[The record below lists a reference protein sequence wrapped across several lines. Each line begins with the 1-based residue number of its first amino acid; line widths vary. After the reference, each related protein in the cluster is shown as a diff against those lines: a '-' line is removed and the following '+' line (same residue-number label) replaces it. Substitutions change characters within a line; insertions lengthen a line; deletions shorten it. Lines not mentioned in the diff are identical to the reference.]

1 MCAFC
6 IIGNNNKVHMVLA
19 EAVSVFFMLY
29 VLSTAVLYAFGLYSL
44 KRCEVL
50 SVIVSALICIV
61 TVLVKRRKPVIDKIH
76 ITKYNVITL
85 IIIIICMALSL
96 GNYDAYGMGQDEGVY
111 QIEAVNILEGKP
123 AWNQSIDEWKLM
135 GDEDRDTF
143 IDYSTWFLAG
153 FDSYYSLK
161 DYFDEIK
168 DIKFLG
174 IKVPSENEFTGY
186 FHGIP
191 TYPSFLALSA
201 GIFGI
206 KHMAWGNVILLAC
219 SLIFLNEIMSAIGVN
234 RGLKSILL
242 ILLGVSPQI
251 VWINMS
257 TLTEAG
263 ILLILL
269 SFLYHLIVNKD
280 TFKEKLAVLSI
291 LTFSVYHVSIYTMMP
306 LFVLLMWGYGIFRK
320 KKKYFRYA
328 TEIIAGYLLGFVF
341 MARINPRYT
350 LKNYTQA
357 IKFIDNE
364 HLLIL
369 IIFLICI
376 FCVFVSAVLLLIN
389 SKIKTFSAK
398 KTVIIMKYIISLSVI
413 MIIAVSGYSII
424 SHLINGKPG
433 VNTNMAFAVLTGI
446 VIYPV
451 TLIILLLGKYE
462 NNYNSMT
469 ILAMFEWCVAVFSL
483 IMLRNIAAFYY
494 YSRYLAPFIPIIL
507 LTAALMLN
515 GKKKSLRIAV
525 PIISVIICLPFQFFL
540 HTNRDDS
547 RMDWDTIKFVTDY
560 ARDNFSEDTVLVMD
574 RDLLTY
580 FYFPVRAVT
589 DAHILPTEMNISSP
603 NRTRAENDWF
613 YLTKADI
620 EDSDHLVFET
630 GYTVSEDTL
639 DNRIPFINLP
649 TYFKEE
655 AFSLK
660 LYDYDEY
667 IEDSENYNISD
678 CSLRIE
684 SIECS
689 NEGEISLEVSG
700 ITGDDQQSYYNND
713 NYYVSYHIIDEGTGD
728 VISYDNFRYFV
739 GYLVT
744 DRITMDLDLDDYLN
758 EATDN
763 ADLIVAVDI
772 VEEGVKW
779 LSWDKDN
786 LPEVRFTYNIN
797 GGWKQVIE

>member
-6 IIGNNNKVHMVLA
+6 IISNNNKVHIVLA

-44 KRCEVL
+44 KRCEIL

-76 ITKYNVITL
+76 ITKYSVITL

-111 QIEAVNILEGKP
+111 QTEAINILEGKP
-123 AWNQSIDEWKLM
+123 EWNQSIDEWKLM
-135 GDEDRDTF
+135 DDEDRDTF

-168 DIKFLG
+168 DIKLLG
-174 IKVPSENEFTGY
+174 IKEPSENEFSGY

-201 GIFGI
+201 DIFGI

-219 SLIFLNEIMSAIGVN
+219 SLIFFNEIMSAMGVK

-242 ILLGVSPQI
+242 ILMGVCPEI

-280 TFKEKLAVLSI
+280 TFKEKFAVLSV
-291 LTFSVYHVSIYTMMP
+291 LTFCVYHVSIYTMMP

-328 TEIIAGYLLGFVF
+328 AEIIAGYLLGFVF
-341 MARINPRYT
+341 MVRMNPRYT
-350 LKNYTQA
+350 LKNYTEA
-357 IKFIDNE
+357 IFFIDDE
-364 HLLIL
+364 HLLIF
-369 IIFLICI
+369 IIFLTCI
-376 FCVFVSAVLLLIN
+376 FCISVSAVLLLIN
-389 SKIKTFSAK
+389 SKIKAFSVK
-398 KTVIIMKYIISLSVI
+398 KTVIVIKYIIALSVI
-413 MIIAVSGYSII
+413 MVIAVSGYGII
-424 SHLINGKPG
+424 SNVVNGESAI
-433 VNTNMAFAVLTGI
+433 NTNVAFAVLTGI
-446 VIYPV
+446 FIYPV

-462 NNYNSMT
+462 NNYNSLT
-469 ILAMFEWCVAVFSL
+469 ILAMFEWCVVVYSL
-483 IMLRNIAAFYY
+483 IMRRNIAYFYY

-507 LTAALMLN
+507 LTAALVLN
-515 GKKKSLRIAV
+515 GKKKILSIAV

-540 HTNRDDS
+540 HTNKDDS
-547 RMDWDTIKFVTDY
+547 RMDWDTIKSVMDY
-560 ARDNFSEDTVLVMD
+560 ARDNFREDTVLVMD

-580 FYFPVRAVT
+580 FYFPVRAVSN
-589 DAHILPTEMNISSP
+589 AHILPAEMNISSP
-603 NRTRAENDWF
+603 NGIGTGKNWF

-620 EDSDHLVFET
+620 EDSDNLVFEM

-639 DNRIPFINLP
+639 DNRIPLINMP
-649 TYFKEE
+649 TYFNKE
-655 AFSLK
+655 AFSLG

-667 IEDSENYNISD
+667 IEDSEFYDIDDSN
-678 CSLRIE
+678 LRIE

-689 NEGEISLEVSG
+689 EDGEISLEVSG
-700 ITGDDQQSYYNND
+700 ITGDNPSLYYSNGNH
-713 NYYVSYHIIDEGTGD
+713 YVSYHIIDEDTGD
-728 VISYDNFRYFV
+728 VISYENFRYFV

-744 DRITMDLDLDDYLN
+744 DRITMDFDLDDYLN
-758 EATDN
+758 ETTDN

-772 VEEGVKW
+772 VEEGEKW

-786 LPEVRFTYNIN
+786 LPKVRFKYNIN
-797 GGWKQVIE
+797 DGWKQVY

>member
-29 VLSTAVLYAFGLYSL
+29 VLLTAVLYAFGMYSL

-50 SVIVSALICIV
+50 SVIVSALICV
-61 TVLVKRRKPVIDKIH
+61 VSALVKRRKPVIEKIQ
-76 ITKYNVITL
+76 ITKYSVIT
-85 IIIIICMALSL
+85 IIIITLCMSLSV
-96 GNYDAYGMGQDEGVY
+96 GNYEAYGMGQDEGAY
-111 QIEAVNILEGKP
+111 QIEAINILEGKP

-153 FDSYYSLK
+153 FDAYYPLK
-161 DYFDEIK
+161 DYFEEIQ

-174 IKVPSENEFTGY
+174 IKEPSENDFSGY

-191 TYPSFLALSA
+191 AYPSFLALSA
-201 GIFGI
+201 GVFGI
-206 KHMAWGNVILLAC
+206 KHMAWGNVILFMC
-219 SLIFLNEIMSAIGVN
+219 SLIFLNEIMSALGTK
-234 RGLKSILL
+234 RGLKNILL
-242 ILLGVSPQI
+242 ILLGVSPEI

-328 TEIIAGYLLGFVF
+328 TEIIVGYLLGFVF

-350 LKNYTQA
+350 LKNYTLA

-369 IIFLICI
+369 IIFLTCI
-376 FCVFVSAVLLLIN
+376 VCISVSAVLLLIN
-389 SKIKTFSAK
+389 SKIKTISVK
-398 KTVIIMKYIISLSVI
+398 KTVIVMKYIISLSVI
-413 MIIAVSGYSII
+413 MMIAVSGYGII
-424 SHLINGKPG
+424 SNVINGKSDI
-433 VNTNMAFAVLTGI
+433 NTNMAFAVLTGI
-446 VIYPV
+446 AIYPV

-462 NNYNSMT
+462 NNYNSIT
-469 ILAMFEWCVAVFSL
+469 ILAMFEWCVVIYSL
-483 IMLRNIAAFYY
+483 IMRRNIAYFYY

-507 LTAALMLN
+507 LMAALMLN
-515 GKKKSLRIAV
+515 GKKKSLSIAV
-525 PIISVIICLPFQFFL
+525 PILSVIICLPFQFFL

-547 RMDWDTIKFVTDY
+547 RMDWDTLESVMDY

-574 RDLLTY
+574 RDLLPY

-589 DAHILPTEMNISSP
+589 DACILPAEMNISSP
-603 NRTRAENDWF
+603 NGIGTSKNWF
-613 YLTKADI
+613 YLTKTEI
-620 EDSDHLVFET
+620 EDSTNRVFERE
-630 GYTVSEDTL
+630 YTVSEDTL
-639 DNRIPFINLP
+639 ENRIPILNIP
-649 TYFKEE
+649 TYFKKES
-655 AFSLK
+655 FSLI
-660 LYDYDEY
+660 LFDYDEY
-667 IEDSENYNISD
+667 IADSEYYNINSSD
-678 CSLRIE
+678 LRLE
-684 SIECS
+684 NIEC
-689 NEGEISLEVSG
+689 NEDGEISLVVSG
-700 ITGDDQQSYYNND
+700 ITGDTNKSYYSNGNHF
-713 NYYVSYHIIDEGTGD
+713 VSFHIIDENTGD

-744 DRITMDLDLDDYLN
+744 DRITMDVDLDDYLN
-758 EATDN
+758 EEKTDK
-763 ADLIVAVDI
+763 AGLIVAVDI
-772 VEEGVKW
+772 VEEGSRW
-779 LSWDKDN
+779 LSWEKDN
-786 LPEVRFTYNIN
+786 IPKVAFTYDIN
-797 GGWKQVIE
+797 DGWKQVY